1 MKAVLDPNVIISA
14 LLAPAGAPA
23 KVLRA
28 WLDGA
33 YELVASA
40 LLLAELRRAL
50 GCPKLRERIT
60 EAEASALID
69 LLLRQAQVVEDP
81 PAPPALRSP
90 DPGDD
95 YLLALAEDA
104 KAVLVS
110 GDGHLLGM
118 GGGLPVYGPGA
129 FLEMLDPRP

>member
-1 MKAVLDPNVIISA
+1 VKAVLDPNVIISA
-14 LLAPAGAPA
+14 LLTPAGTPA

-33 YELVASA
+33 YELFASA

-50 GCPKLRERIT
+50 GYPKLRERIT

-69 LLLRQAQVVEDP
+69 LLLRQAQIVEDP
-81 PAPPALRSP
+81 ASPPALRSP
-90 DPGDD
+90 DPGDG

-104 KAVLVS
+104 HAVLVS

-118 GGGLPVYGPGA
+118 GGGLPICAPGA
-129 FLEMLDPRP
+129 FLEVLDAGA